1 MLLGYLQV
9 EIIDMAKMEEEER
22 KNKKESDITTEDD
35 EEEFDIDFVD
45 WGALDS

>member
-22 KNKKESDITTEDD
+22 KNKKEPDITEDD